1 MILAR
6 IIFPK
11 LGFNKMVPVLIHP
24 LDSSPP
30 DYYLLLKLN
39 VNLKENHYETLDEI
53 QAAVTNRV
61 LQRVMQRLE
70 DRIIQSSSPASCS
83 ALNL

>member
-11 LGFNKMVPVLIHP
+11 LGFKKMVPVLIHP
-24 LDSSPP
+24 LGSSPP

-61 LQRVMQRLE
+61 L
-70 DRIIQSSSPASCS
+70 
-83 ALNL
+83 